1 MTHRHA
7 SHKTFGIAIVL
18 LSFLAIGCAGAGGP
32 GDSVKGISNDDANRL
47 NSTHS
52 RFESSE
58 DPPFTADTRFAAGR
72 LAESQ
77 NAPRAAIEQYNE
89 ALKINPKHEASLY
102 RLGVVQ
108 TQLKLYPDAIKTWRK
123 YVEVTEGS
131 STAYSNLAFCY
142 ELSGQPRDAEATYQ
156 KGIAKDPK
164 GAACRVNYGLMLA
177 RMNRINEAI
186 THLGAVLSPAEVHY
200 NIGSVYEQTGRK
212 EEAKA
217 EYEKAISMDPEL
229 KDARV
234 RLARLRK

>member
-1 MTHRHA
+1 MTHRPA
-7 SHKTFGIAIVL
+7 SRITFHIALPL
-18 LSFLAIGCAGAGGP
+18 LACVAVGCAGGGGP
-32 GDSVKGISNDDANRL
+32 GDSVKGLSNDDADRL
-47 NSTHS
+47 NSQHS
-52 RFESSE
+52 RFEASE

-77 NAPRAAIEQYNE
+77 NAPQAAIQQYNE

-108 TQLKLYPDAIKTWRK
+108 TQQKLYPDAIKTWKK

-131 STAYSNLAFCY
+131 STACSNLAFCY
-142 ELSGQPRDAEATYQ
+142 ELAGQPRDAEATYQ

-200 NIGSVYEQTGRK
+200 NIGSVYEQTGRSQ
-212 EEAKA
+212 EAKA
-217 EYEKAISMDPEL
+217 EYEKTISMNPDL
-229 KDARV
+229 KDAKV
-234 RLARLRK
+234 RLAHLNK